1 MKRTLECQ
9 GAAVIEPL
17 RTLLTGHGDCDRL
30 EQAARFGRDS
40 SECPQPQKPVAASPH
55 LAGLGPEQKSRARC

>member
-1 MKRTLECQ
+1 MNRTLECQ
-9 GAAVIEPL
+9 DAAVIEPL

-40 SECPQPQKPVAASPH
+40 SECPQPQKTSSRVAA
-55 LAGLGPEQKSRARC
+55 LGWTRT